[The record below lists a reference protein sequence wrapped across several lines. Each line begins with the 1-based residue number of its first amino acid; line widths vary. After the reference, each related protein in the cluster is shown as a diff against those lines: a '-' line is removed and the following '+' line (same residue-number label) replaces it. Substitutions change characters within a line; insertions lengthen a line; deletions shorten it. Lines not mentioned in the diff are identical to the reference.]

1 MTQAMGGDVQTPP
14 LLPGRELNLPG
25 RGRLLVRDSGGPA
38 DRPVVVLFHG
48 WLATADLNWS
58 FSAPTLTEH
67 FRVIAFDQRGHGRGL
82 RSRERFSFSSCAD
95 DAAAVLEALDI
106 ERAIAVGYS
115 MGGPIALTLAS
126 RHPDRVEGLVLCA
139 TAAAFLPGP
148 MARLGSR
155 PLGTLASVTG
165 ALPAGRL
172 RHSARRRLVQRRAG
186 GPWREWIT
194 AELEPSDPALL
205 LGAGAALARFDAWPW
220 LDQLA
225 MPAAVVVTSDDAMV
239 RPDAQRALARG
250 IPQAQRFEVDAN
262 HLACFDSPERFAPV
276 LLDACRAVTSGC
288 DGG

>member
-1 MTQAMGGDVQTPP
+1 MTTPTPSDVQTPP
-14 LLPGRELNLPG
+14 LLPGRELDLPG
-25 RGRLLVRDSGGPA
+25 RGRLLIRDSGGPD

-67 FRVIAFDQRGHGRGL
+67 YRVIAFDQRGHGRGL
-82 RSRERFSFSSCAD
+82 RSHERFSFSGCAD
-95 DAAAVLEALDI
+95 DAAAVLEALEI

-115 MGGPIALTLAS
+115 MGGPIALTMAS
-126 RHPDRVEGLVLCA
+126 QHPDRVAGLVLCA
-139 TAAAFLPGP
+139 TAAAFLPSP
-148 MARLGSR
+148 AARLGSR

-165 ALPAGRL
+165 ALPGGRL
-172 RHSARRRLVQRRAG
+172 RQSARRRLVQRRAA
-186 GPWREWIT
+186 GPWRDWIS

-225 MPAAVVVTSDDAMV
+225 MPAAVVVTNDDALV

-262 HLACFDSPERFAPV
+262 HMVCFEAPEHFAPV
-276 LLDACRAVTSGC
+276 LLDACRAVTAE
-288 DGG
+288 DEAR